1 VVDAI
6 EGRTVRTAHALTK
19 QPGER
24 EEIDLVVAACGG
36 RAADTLY
43 HEAREHGREV
53 HLIGD
58 ALAPRRLMDAI
69 LDGARLGRS
78 L

>member
-19 QPGER
+19 QPGE
-24 EEIDLVVAACGG
+24 
-36 RAADTLY
+36 Y